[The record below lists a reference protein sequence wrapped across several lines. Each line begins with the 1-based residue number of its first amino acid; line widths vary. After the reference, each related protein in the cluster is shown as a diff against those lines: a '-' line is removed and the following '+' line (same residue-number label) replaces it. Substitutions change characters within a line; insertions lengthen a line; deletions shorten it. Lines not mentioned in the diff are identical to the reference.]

1 MIIKSSISKL
11 IKNLQ
16 FNHLYGNS
24 LFVFIFAGC
33 INTSNIQEPVN
44 NVPNVTLSSY
54 SSIIKNETTLIEKE
68 IPNKWW
74 NLFNDSTLSFL
85 EDEATKSNLDILSAV
100 TRIDESRARL
110 GLVTS
115 NLSPQI
121 DGVAGYSH
129 QALSENEPL
138 AKLGATTSS
147 TNSYNIGL
155 QSKWEVDLWGY
166 LRQQVESAKATLEA
180 TNFEK
185 ESIKVSISADIART
199 YLLLRGVQ
207 SQLKIYYRQNDI
219 AQQLLHLTQSQQNNG
234 IANKSDVAVAI
245 ENVAKIKAQQL
256 QLENQRDKLIN
267 ALTLL
272 LGKYPREL
280 DDKINIANFATV
292 PNKIP
297 VSISSELALK
307 RPDIMQSEAN
317 LRATLADIGAAES
330 DFYPRINLVGS
341 FGMKGIDF
349 SDLGSWDSRH
359 YSIGPSFYLP
369 IFQGGRLERNL
380 ELSTTRHRLAALNYQ
395 KVVLN
400 AWHEI
405 DNSLD
410 TYIAESKRHT
420 QLELILEQKQATLN
434 TVKCGY
440 VEGTQSLKSVLEA
453 ERTLLFSEFELID
466 SSTSSALSIVS
477 IYRSLGGNWTA
488 DLQHQISL
496 NKSN

>member
-100 TRIDESRARL
+100 TRVDESRARL
-110 GLVTS
+110 GLVNS

-147 TNSYNIGL
+147 TNSYSIGL
-155 QSKWEVDLWGY
+155 QAKWEIDLWGH
-166 LRQQVESAKATLEA
+166 LRQQVESAQATLEA

-185 ESIKVSISADIART
+185 DFVKVSISADVART

-207 SQLKIYYRQNDI
+207 SQLKINYRQNDI
-219 AQQLLHLTQSQQNNG
+219 AEQLLHLTQSQQNNG
-234 IANKSDVAVAI
+234 VANKSDVALAI

-256 QLENQRDKLIN
+256 QLENQRDILIN

-272 LGKYPREL
+272 VGKYPKEL
-280 DDKINIANFATV
+280 DDKFKIANLVTV

-317 LRATLADIGAAES
+317 LRATLSDIGVAES

-349 SDLGSWDSRH
+349 SDLGSWDSRN
-359 YSIGPSFYLP
+359 YSIGPSLYLP

-405 DNSLD
+405 DNALG
-410 TYIAESKRHT
+410 TYVSQSKRHT
-420 QLELILEQKQATLN
+420 QLELILEQKQSSLN
-434 TVKCGY
+434 TVKRGY
-440 VEGTQSLKSVLEA
+440 EEGTQSLKSVLEA
-453 ERTLLFSEFELID
+453 ERTLLFSQFELID
-466 SSTSSALSIVS
+466 SSTSSSLSIVS
-477 IYRSLGGNWTA
+477 LYRSLGGNFTA
-488 DLQHQISL
+488 DLQHQIL
-496 NKSN
+496 LDKSK